1 MVISETDGVMTGFV
15 CENGRIDM
23 TAPLYPDNNEYMLE
37 EQSFRFQF
45 NKNFP
50 KDGIKIADYD
60 RKKIKVTVEIC
71 E

>member
-1 MVISETDGVMTGFV
+1 MVISETMGVLTGFV

-23 TAPLYPDNNEYMLE
+23 TAILYPDNQEYMLE

-50 KDGIKIADYD
+50 KDGIKIEDYD
-60 RKKIKVTVEIC
+60 RKKIRVIVEMYD
-71 E
+71 